1 MVAADTPAAPVAH
14 SQSAAI
20 RIDKAAPLAL
30 KGVHFVGGEQVRV
43 VVRSGAKRAVRQITV
58 DADGG
63 FLARFPSFKVVRC
76 GPSLSVSAIGS
87 RGSKVSWVLNQV
99 TCGAGAVSVN

>member
-14 SQSAAI
+14 SQSAAV
-20 RIDKAAPLAL
+20 RISQAAPLAL

-43 VVRSGAKRAVRQITV
+43 VVTLGAKRAVRRITV

-87 RGSKVSWVLNQV
+87 NGSKVSWDLNHV
-99 TCGAGAVSVN
+99 ACGAVSVN